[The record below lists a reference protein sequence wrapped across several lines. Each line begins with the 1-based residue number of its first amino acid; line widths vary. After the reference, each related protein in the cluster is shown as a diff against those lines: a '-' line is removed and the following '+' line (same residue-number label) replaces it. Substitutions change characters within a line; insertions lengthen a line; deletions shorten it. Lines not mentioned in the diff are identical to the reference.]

1 MNKAILILIGA
12 VIGCFMTLLLL
23 FIIGQV
29 SANADNYNI
38 QYIEVTGKN
47 GPATLH
53 NYMSKDSVQILL
65 GKPDEADM
73 HTLPMGTV
81 REEWEYRPQNGR
93 LLKIEFENG
102 MLTNVN
108 QY

>member
-1 MNKAILILIGA
+1 MNKAVLILIGA
-12 VIGCFMTLLLL
+12 VIGCFITLIVLS
-23 FIIGQV
+23 IIGQTY
-29 SANADNYNI
+29 NDADNYNI

-73 HTLPMGTV
+73 RTLPMDIV
-81 REEWEYRPQNGR
+81 REEWKYRTKEGR
-93 LLKIEFENG
+93 IYIEFENG
-102 MLTNVN
+102 MLINVN
-108 QY
+108 Q

>member
-73 HTLPMGTV
+73 HTLPMGIV
-81 REEWEYRPQNGR
+81 REEWEYRTLNGRSLNIEFQNGR
-93 LLKIEFENG
+93 LTTI
-102 MLTNVN
+102 N